1 MGSVNVVKT
10 IKAPAKETVR
20 KEDIARVTLKKAAYT
35 MKARRS
41 LWRPDLHGNKKID
54 LVADMRLLYI
64 ITNRAVQRKKAVV
77 T

>member
-41 LWRPDLHGNKKID
+41 LWRPERGGII
-54 LVADMRLLYI
+54 YI
-64 ITNRAVQRKKAVV
+64 QSLKRGKPLS
-77 T
+77 